1 MLGFVDKRD
10 SQINWCLISK
20 PHLLSTGDL
29 ESNAAW
35 KSLYGVP
42 QIVANPASNMTT
54 STVNVVAFTSQR
66 HFSGPKDGLNGK
78 QPHLHSLTVT
88 MSQKSSF
95 LQPAK
100 AAESSSGS
108 PSQQIPRQNGLRVKS
123 RRHSPGTR
131 LRAT

>member
-20 PHLLSTGDL
+20 PHLLSRGDL

-35 KSLYGVP
+35 KSLYGAP

-54 STVNVVAFTSQR
+54 STVNAVAFTSQR

-95 LQPAK
+95 LQPANSVSQVLIPDNHPGPAHAK
-100 AAESSSGS
+100 A
-108 PSQQIPRQNGLRVKS
+108 VKVS
-123 RRHSPGTR
+123 LDSLCRCV
-131 LRAT
+131 AFA